1 MNQKNWFSLLKEYRV
16 LVGIVVI
23 GLFLIEFEIFSFA
36 AMSSGKQPRLQVI
49 SKTGKVVYEIKGST
63 LANFDRARFEKT
75 FGPFENYQVKL
86 TEKYIPFP
94 FRAWFS
100 AAIGVPIG
108 LVLLLAFILKAVMVF
123 IYGGEENHSA
133 NDGLNQDNKDGQAS
147 TYSNDNI
154 SGHNKDKNATGAA
167 GLEKLLLRI
176 SRFNIFIIGFLVICM
191 VFLLWMIPN
200 TLSFLAETSL
210 KTIMQFKW
218 FFLGG
223 FIAVFILFAWFMYM
237 KYKLAKKMIDAET
250 EIKKYKLQLEYAS
263 IDSNV
268 AQLGYGKGE
277 NIKMIDFADKGS
289 ETGDTDT
296 DQCHDETRDNNNGS
310 RKIRET
316 DENNN
321 ANNHYG
327 DNDSDDKENP

>member
-147 TYSNDNI
+147 TSNDNI

-263 IDSNV
+263 LDSNV

-277 NIKMIDFADKGS
+277 NIKMIDLADK
-289 ETGDTDT
+289 
-296 DQCHDETRDNNNGS
+296 
-310 RKIRET
+310 
-316 DENNN
+316 NNN
-321 ANNHYG
+321 ANNHHG